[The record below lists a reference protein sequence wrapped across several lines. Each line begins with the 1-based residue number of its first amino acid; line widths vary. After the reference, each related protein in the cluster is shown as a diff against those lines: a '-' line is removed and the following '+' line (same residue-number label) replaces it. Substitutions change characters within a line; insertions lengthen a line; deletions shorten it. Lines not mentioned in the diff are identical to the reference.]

1 MSEKVSKIGCKSSI
15 RYPGWLLEW
24 KLGQICPIWAP
35 KGLKNVP
42 FLSVFHI
49 SCSEFS
55 TSLSSLGPKRPSD
68 KVGHPKITQTDHLQP
83 LFSSNLSNLGPKRA
97 EKRPVFVRFSNSLV
111 QNSQNFEHL
120 WTSKVS
126 KQGRTLQSG

>member
-24 KLGQICPIWAP
+24 KLGQTCPIWAP

-49 SCSEFS
+49 SCSKFS

-83 LFSSNLSNLGPKRA
+83 LSSPNFSNLGPKRA
-97 EKRPVFVRFSNSLV
+97 EKCPVFVRFSHFLFR
-111 QNSQNFEHL
+111 NFNFFVKFGPQM
-120 WTSKVS
+120 TFN
-126 KQGRTLQSG
+126 QGRTLK